1 MNGPIIDIKHL
12 VTQFFTYEGIVKAL
26 DGVDLVVW
34 PGEIF
39 GLVGETGCGKS
50 VTVRSIMRL
59 IDSPGKIVS
68 GSVLFNGQ
76 NLLALNEKEM
86 SQIRGEK
93 IAMIFQEPLRSLN
106 PVKKIGTMMSEVIR
120 LHHKVS
126 KGEALSLATKSLGET
141 EMPDPEKILKQYP
154 HELSGGMRQ
163 RVMIATAISLQP
175 KLLIADEPTTAL
187 DVTIQAQILRLIS
200 KLKENLGTSI
210 ILVTHNLGVVAQ
222 LCDRMAVMYAGNV
235 VEVGSTRQIFE
246 NPVHP
251 YTQGLMKA
259 IPLMDKDQ
267 DRLIG
272 IEGSVPDLINP
283 PTGCRFYPRCWRCE
297 EKCRTA
303 KPSYLTVTERHLV
316 ACHHL

>member
-1 MNGPIIDIKHL
+1 MNGPIIDVKHL
-12 VTQFFTYEGIVKAL
+12 VTQFFTYEGIVKAGE
-26 DGVDLVVW
+26 GVELVVW

-68 GSVLFNGQ
+68 GSVLCNGQ

-86 SQIRGEK
+86 SQIRGKK

-120 LHHKVS
+120 LQHKVS
-126 KGEALSLATKSLGET
+126 KGKAFSLAAKSLGET
-141 EMPDPEKILKQYP
+141 EMADPEKILKQYP

-163 RVMIATAISLQP
+163 RVMIATAISLRP

-200 KLKENLGTSI
+200 KLKEDLGTSI

-222 LCDRMAVMYAGNV
+222 VCDRMAVMYAGNV

-272 IEGSVPDLINP
+272 IEGSVPNLINP
-283 PTGCRFYPRCWRCE
+283 PTGCRFNPRCRRCE

-303 KPSYLTVTERHLV
+303 KPSYLTVTEGHLV